1 MQDLI
6 ALAMELN
13 AEDYT
18 IHIEYYG
25 GCRNCLSVYI
35 YRGGYDSCSTP
46 SDHYECDTQQ
56 AACDWLRKDHE
67 QFRKGKS

>member
-13 AEDYT
+13 AEDYRVKV
-18 IHIEYYG
+18 EYHG
-25 GCRNCLSVYI
+25 DSFEI
-35 YRGGYDSCSTP
+35 YVCVFHSDSLFNGLTE
-46 SDHYECDTQQ
+46 YEPGDDNTV